1 MVGVERELSEEV
13 LKVHLTPKYF
23 FTKVT
28 LCTCSK
34 SIAPFFMKFP
44 SVLTFYRL

>member
-23 FTKVT
+23 FTKIT

-34 SIAPFFMKFP
+34 SIAPFFYEIPLSLDF
-44 SVLTFYRL
+44 L